1 MTPPA
6 NPKVPGSTRP
16 ERPSARASARGGAS
30 PTRGRV
36 VFGLVAVAVIG
47 FAALIASLSVRE
59 AGSVLD
65 VSDVAGPIAVEGDPL
80 IPLLEEGADPAL
92 GAAAPVITGRDF
104 DGSEVVIGGASGRGQ
119 VIVFLASWCPV
130 CEREL
135 PEIVR
140 FVDAGGVPEGVDLV
154 AVATGLDASRPNW
167 PPQDWFDREGYSGTV
182 LRDDAAGTVA
192 STYGL
197 RGTPYWVVLDANGRV
212 VGRVGG
218 YVDAAD
224 FTGLFELALA
234 AG

>member
-1 MTPPA
+1 MTPPSS
-6 NPKVPGSTRP
+6 PKVPGSARP
-16 ERPSARASARGGAS
+16 GRPSAAAAARPSS

-36 VFGLVAVAVIG
+36 IIGLVAVAVIG

-59 AGSVLD
+59 AGSVLSVD
-65 VSDVAGPIAVEGDPL
+65 DVAGPVSVEGDGL
-80 IPLLEEGADPAL
+80 VPLLDGGADPAL
-92 GAAAPVITGRDF
+92 GARAPVVTGRDF
-104 DGSEVVIGGASGRGQ
+104 DGSTVTIGGGGERGQ

-140 FVDAGGVPEGVDLV
+140 FIEDGGVPEGVELV
-154 AVATGLDASRPNW
+154 AVATGLDAGRPNW
-167 PPQDWFDREGYSGTV
+167 PPQDWFAREGYSGTV
-182 LRDDAAGTVA
+182 LRDDALGTVA
-192 STYGL
+192 GVYGL
-197 RGTPYWVVLDANGRV
+197 RGTPYWVILDANGTV

-224 FTGLFELALA
+224 FAGLFELALA

>member
-1 MTPPA
+1 MTPPS
-6 NPKVPGSTRP
+6 NPKVPGSARKD
-16 ERPSARASARGGAS
+16 RPSARAGGSAS
-30 PTRGRV
+30 PTRGRI
-36 VFGLVAVAVIG
+36 VFGLVTVAVVG

-59 AGSVLD
+59 AGSVLE
-65 VSDVAGPIAVEGDPL
+65 VSDVAGPVAIEGDPL

-92 GAAAPVITGRDF
+92 GASAPVVTGQDF
-104 DGSEVVIGGASGRGQ
+104 AGEEVVIGGATGRGQ

-140 FVDAGGVPEGVDLV
+140 FVEGGGVPEGVDLV

-167 PPQDWFDREGYSGTV
+167 PPQDWLEREGYTGTV
-182 LRDDAAGTVA
+182 LRDDATGTVA
-192 STYGL
+192 QTYGL
-197 RGTPYWVVLDANGRV
+197 SGTPYWVVLDANGRV

-218 YVDAAD
+218 YVEPDD
-224 FTGLFELALA
+224 LPGLFELALA

>member
-1 MTPPA
+1 MTPPS
-6 NPKVPGSTRP
+6 NPKVPATSRTT
-16 ERPSARASARGGAS
+16 RPSARATGAGDAR
-30 PTRGRV
+30 PTRGRI

-65 VSDVAGPIAVEGDPL
+65 VSDVAGSVAIEGDPL
-80 IPLLEEGADPAL
+80 IPLLDEGADPAL
-92 GAAAPVITGRDF
+92 GAAAPVVTGQDF

-140 FVDAGGVPEGVDLV
+140 FVDGGGVPEGVDLV

-167 PPQDWFDREGYSGTV
+167 PPQDWFEREGFEGTV
-182 LRDDAAGTVA
+182 LRDDAVGTVA
-192 STYGL
+192 ATYGL
-197 RGTPYWVVLDANGRV
+197 QGTPYWVVLDANGRV

-218 YVDAAD
+218 YVEPSDLG
-224 FTGLFELALA
+224 GLFELALA